1 MNANGR
7 RGGYC
12 GDRACG
18 GQGRGRAALNRWE
31 AAARA
36 GLGFAVP
43 LLLAGALAGGAGAAR
58 ADVLVSNTHE
68 TESGSST
75 DWTVAQSFETGGNT
89 GGYTVSNVEIHI
101 RAGSDTVVR
110 IRLDDDGAPGLLV
123 TTLSNPASFKDL
135 ALNTFA
141 APAGTALRASE
152 TYWLTV
158 NEGSRMFFE
167 ETLGDSETGAPGWS
181 IADGTLTRRDSDAS
195 WSTDISALII
205 AVNGTAD
212 AVNPANAKLKVLA
225 VQGGTREL
233 DLSPGFA
240 PAQTSYSALV
250 PYGVSR
256 VTVVAVAQDPD
267 ASLAYLDGEG
277 NAIADADED
286 ADGHQVDLEEGEN
299 VVQLQ
304 VQAANGMATLAY
316 GLTVTRQAA
325 DATLS
330 ALALRDGTRELDL
343 SPGFHPIQTTYSA
356 TVASAVAQVT
366 VVPTRSSPDASVAYV
381 DGEGNAVD
389 DADGVADGHQVDL
402 EVGANVVYVQVT
414 AADHA
419 TVLTYTVTV
428 HRVAAPTVDVPVGIA
443 ANPDRVGAGVEDLVF
458 TLRREGATTDPLQV
472 TVSIEQDEDW
482 LGSSDLAQVANFD
495 PGEADTRLTLAAG
508 LFSFEPE
515 AGGELTAT
523 VGGTGIQGGSK
534 EVTVVSTSEPPI
546 TISLDVSEYTFA
558 ENYEGQFEPSTFH
571 VEAKLHAD
579 YPRRA
584 PSRVFTVSFKSIS
597 GTARTPSD
605 YVPISE
611 FFQFTKGD
619 FADDGTAMVAG
630 KSFATTIKWDL
641 VAEGDE
647 TFTVEMQ
654 PAPGL
659 PEGMALFTRP
669 DGTTCEGWSCTPR
682 PSYTVTITDTEGGIP
697 LLLEAEPEAISEA
710 DDTGTPDIAENVSEV
725 EFSGPYDAFEDDYT
739 VTLVFEG
746 TAVQGTDYTV
756 SPADVDSAAE
766 GHQATVDEGAD
777 ELAAYVTVTA
787 VDNDL
792 VDGSR
797 TIEVSGWLDGEE
809 FDAVT
814 ITIEDDERANAAPV
828 FADPSEDRTVAEH
841 AAPGAAVGAPVQ
853 AATDA
858 DGDTLTYS
866 LEGADAA
873 SFAFDAAT
881 RQIATR
887 DELDFETRT
896 GYSVTVKADDGN
908 GGTDTIAVAIT
919 VTDVDERVVLSKGSL
934 NPDEGGS
941 EGYTVK
947 LSTRPTGQVTVDIT
961 GQGSTDLT
969 PVPASLTFGT
979 GDWNT
984 EKPVTVSAA
993 EDGDAEDDEERLTH
1007 TATGGGYAS
1016 VTADLRVTVDDDET
1030 ASSDVTLEAD
1040 PATLAES
1047 AGTTT
1052 VNVTA
1057 TLDGATR
1064 ATPTVVTVQV
1074 GSGTATAGIDF
1085 AAVADFDVTIPA
1097 DTASGRGGF
1106 DLTPVQDRIDE
1117 DDETVD
1123 VGGTATG
1130 LSVTA
1135 TTVTLTDDDT
1145 RGVDVSKEELD
1156 VEEGETGTYT
1166 VVLESR
1172 PTAPVT
1178 VTPSSP
1184 DVGAATVS
1192 AALLFPVADWD
1203 EPQTVTVTAV
1213 EDGDAEDETVVVSH
1227 TVSGGDYAGTPAADV
1242 TVRVDDDDG
1251 PDLVLSKTSL
1261 NPPEGGSES
1270 YKVKL
1275 ATLPTGNV
1283 TVDITGYAGT
1293 DLTLDKTRLMF
1304 ATGTWNTDQTVTVS
1318 AAHDD
1323 DAVRD
1328 QATLEHRASGGGYGS
1343 VTKDLPVRVVDD
1355 ETPPLT
1361 LTVEAVEAE
1370 VTEGEPVRYRIHM
1383 SRRTPGA
1390 VVRQRYRYQG
1400 DFVRNGPSSVVTGVN
1415 TNGRDELYWE
1425 EELDTLDDAADEAD
1439 GSVKVT
1445 LEKPGAGQYESGE
1458 EYTIGTPDSATVT
1471 ILDNDPE
1478 DSPEEPIAS
1487 VEDVRVTEGPDAELA
1502 FPVRLNIAA
1511 PAAAEIGWYTLDGT
1525 AKAGLDYVEARGTLG
1540 FEAGDTVKTI
1550 DVEVLDDDIDEGRE
1564 TMLLVLTEAD
1574 GAVLDQDVGA
1584 GRIDDDDAAN
1594 ANARVDGPLMTLRYA
1609 EAPDPGSVPD
1619 PKDWVVRAATAAGS
1633 RTLAVTAVSV
1643 SGVEVALG
1651 LWPPALA
1658 GELVSVSYLP
1668 WAMHPL
1674 LLGPERVEAGPLTE
1688 LAVRNETPPA
1698 SAGTPGG
1705 SPQDVD
1711 GPPRFAE
1718 GLLRAGLPDGGSS
1731 GAERDPVLR
1740 LLAVPMES
1748 SPRRLDRRGLGL
1760 TDVRALAGLGGLE
1773 ALDLSDNRIEDVW
1786 PLAGLAG
1793 LRRLDLS
1800 HNRVADVSALAELA
1814 GLEVL
1819 DLGGNAVEDAWPLGG
1834 LSGLRRLNVSD
1845 NRIADISALA
1855 ELAGLEVLDL
1865 GGNAV
1870 EDIWPLA
1877 GLAGLRRLDLS
1888 GNRIVDVSALAGLV
1902 NLEVLVLDGN
1912 RVADVLPLVL
1922 LPRLARL
1929 DLAGNRVPDPVSPAG
1944 TLARLDLADNR
1955 IGDAGPLGDLSA
1967 LVWLDMTGNP
1977 LSDVAPLSRLTALRW
1992 LWLDAGAPGLGTLAP
2007 HAEETRHARD
2017 RFRAP
2022 DGLEPRTSR

>member
-1 MNANGR
+1 M
-7 RGGYC
+7 
-12 GDRACG
+12 
-18 GQGRGRAALNRWE
+18 
-31 AAARA
+31 
-36 GLGFAVP
+36 
-43 LLLAGALAGGAGAAR
+43 
-58 ADVLVSNTHE
+58 
-68 TESGSST
+68 
-75 DWTVAQSFETGGNT
+75 
-89 GGYTVSNVEIHI
+89 
-101 RAGSDTVVR
+101 
-110 IRLDDDGAPGLLV
+110 
-123 TTLSNPASFKDL
+123 
-135 ALNTFA
+135 
-141 APAGTALRASE
+141 
-152 TYWLTV
+152 
-158 NEGSRMFFE
+158 
-167 ETLGDSETGAPGWS
+167 
-181 IADGTLTRRDSDAS
+181 ADG
-195 WSTDISALII
+195 
-205 AVNGTAD
+205 
-212 AVNPANAKLKVLA
+212 
-225 VQGGTREL
+225 
-233 DLSPGFA
+233 F
-240 PAQTSYSALV
+240 
-250 PYGVSR
+250 
-256 VTVVAVAQDPD
+256 
-267 ASLAYLDGEG
+267 
-277 NAIADADED
+277 
-286 ADGHQVDLEEGEN
+286 QVDLE
-299 VVQLQ
+299 
-304 VQAANGMATLAY
+304 A
-316 GLTVTRQAA
+316 
-325 DATLS
+325 
-330 ALALRDGTRELDL
+330 
-343 SPGFHPIQTTYSA
+343 
-356 TVASAVAQVT
+356 
-366 VVPTRSSPDASVAYV
+366 
-381 DGEGNAVD
+381 
-389 DADGVADGHQVDL
+389 
-402 EVGANVVYVQVT
+402 GANTVQVQVT
-414 AADHA
+414 AGDRQA
-419 TVLTYTVTV
+419 TRTYVL
-428 HRVAAPTVDVPVGIA
+428 RVARGGVAEHEVA
-443 ANPDRVGAGVEDLVF
+443 ADWSLRPDAV
-458 TLRREGATTDPLQV
+458 
-472 TVSIEQDEDW
+472 
-482 LGSSDLAQVANFD
+482 
-495 PGEADTRLTLAAG
+495 AAG
-508 LFSFEPE
+508 GRFRLLFASSTKRDATSTDIADYNTHVRTAAAAGHAAIQDYADDFAAVGSTAAVNARVNTWTSAADPDAAIYWVE
-515 AGGELTAT
+515 ASGSRTA
-523 VGGTGIQGGSK
+523 VAADYADFWDESWGNVSGRNESGGTL
-534 EVTVVSTSEPPI
+534 
-546 TISLDVSEYTFA
+546 SLFVNWA
-558 ENYEGQFEPSTFH
+558 
-571 VEAKLHAD
+571 
-579 YPRRA
+579 
-584 PSRVFTVSFKSIS
+584 FT
-597 GTARTPSD
+597 GT
-605 YVPISE
+605 
-611 FFQFTKGD
+611 
-619 FADDGTAMVAG
+619 
-630 KSFATTIKWDL
+630 DL
-641 VAEGDE
+641 
-647 TFTVEMQ
+647 
-654 PAPGL
+654 
-659 PEGMALFTRP
+659 
-669 DGTTCEGWSCTPR
+669 DGTT
-682 PSYTVTITDTEGGIP
+682 
-697 LLLEAEPEAISEA
+697 
-710 DDTGTPDIAENVSEV
+710 
-725 EFSGPYDAFEDDYT
+725 
-739 VTLVFEG
+739 
-746 TAVQGTDYTV
+746 
-756 SPADVDSAAE
+756 
-766 GHQATVDEGAD
+766 TVDGELGATNVRAWRTSGSSVGEQTSANSAEQVVLALSPIFRVASEGAG
-777 ELAAYVTVTA
+777 
-787 VDNDL
+787 N
-792 VDGSR
+792 
-797 TIEVSGWLDGEE
+797 
-809 FDAVT
+809 
-814 ITIEDDERANAAPV
+814 NAPA
-828 FADPSEDRTVAEH
+828 FADSSVDRTVAEH

-1643 SGVEVALG
+1643 RGDEVAL
-1651 LWPPALA
+1651 LLSPPAAA
-1658 GELVSVSYLP
+1658 GESVAVSYLP
-1668 WAMHPL
+1668 WAVHPL
-1674 LLGPERVEAGPLTE
+1674 RLGPGGVEAAPLTE
-1688 LAVRNETPPA
+1688 LAVRNDTVPARAGPRVDPPA
-1698 SAGTPGG
+1698 
-1705 SPQDVD
+1705 VD
-1711 GPPRFAE
+1711 GRPRDRGDLRVAQPPDDAFR
-1718 GLLRAGLPDGGSS
+1718 
-1731 GAERDPVLR
+1731 AERDAVLR
-1740 LLAVPMES
+1740 LPAAPTER
-1748 SPRRLDRRGLGL
+1748 PPTRLDLRGLGL
-1760 TDVRALAGLGGLE
+1760 AEVRALAGLAGLE
-1773 ALDLSDNRIEDVW
+1773 ALDLSDNRIADVW
-1786 PLAGLAG
+1786 PLAGLAELRRLDLSGNRIADVAALAELAKLEVLDLGGNAVADVWPLAGLGG

-1800 HNRVADVSALAELA
+1800 DNRVADVSALAALA

-1819 DLGGNAVEDAWPLGG
+1819 DLGGNAVADA
-1834 LSGLRRLNVSD
+1834 
-1845 NRIADISALA
+1845 
-1855 ELAGLEVLDL
+1855 
-1865 GGNAV
+1865 
-1870 EDIWPLA
+1870 WPLA
-1877 GLAGLRRLDLS
+1877 GLAGLRRVDLS
-1888 GNRIVDVSALAGLV
+1888 GNRITDVSALAGLAK
-1902 NLEVLVLDGN
+1902 LEVLVLDGN
-1912 RVADVLPLVL
+1912 RVADVQPLAY
-1922 LPRLARL
+1922 LPRLARLDLSGNRVADPPALAATLARL
-1929 DLAGNRVPDPVSPAG
+1929 DLAGNRI
-1944 TLARLDLADNR
+1944 ADAALV
-1955 IGDAGPLGDLSA
+1955 GQASA
-1967 LVWLDMTGNP
+1967 LVWLDLAGNP
-1977 LSDVAPLSRLTALRW
+1977 VSDVAPLGRLTALRW
-1992 LWLDAGAPGLGTLAP
+1992 LWLDEGAPGLGALAP
-2007 HAEETRHARD
+2007 AAERRPPLRVELRP
-2017 RFRAP
+2017 P
-2022 DGLEPRTSR
+2022 DGSAGRPRR